1 MLIITIIIILY
12 IIFFLSF
19 CFKLCYVLYQEQEIK
34 KKLDHIEMGSVL
46 NIESKYYVRDGNF
59 ERLPSILEVN
69 EYIDSD
75 DECIDDVDELISS
88 NNDFLS

>member
-12 IIFFLSF
+12 IIFFICF
-19 CFKLCYVLYQEQEIK
+19 CCKLCYVLYKEHCDEIK
-34 KKLDHIEMGSVL
+34 KRKLDHNRLEMNTL
-46 NIESKYYVRDGNF
+46 IESKYYVRDGNF

-75 DECIDDVDELISS
+75 DECIDDVGELISS
-88 NNDFLS
+88 NNV